1 MQEAYVNIN
10 DVPTH
15 IMTWGK
21 WIEESLGDNKEIV
34 ICITGNPGLPGFYT
48 KFLHQLHAS
57 LDHQMPVWL
66 IGHQGHDDPP
76 STSIRKVP
84 NLEGNEKLY
93 DLDGQIKH
101 KVRGGE
107 INFNHNSI
115 PILNL
120 IAVDE

>member
-10 DVPTH
+10 DIPTH

-21 WIEESLGDNKEIV
+21 WIEESLDTKEVV

-48 KFLHQLHAS
+48 RFLHELHAS
-57 LDHQMPVWL
+57 LDHQMPIWL

-76 STSIRKVP
+76 ATSIRKVP
-84 NLEGNEKLY
+84 QLEGNERLY

-101 KVRGGE
+101 KVKLR
-107 INFNHNSI
+107 
-115 PILNL
+115 
-120 IAVDE
+120 